1 MEYNASPERYGDMI
15 YRYCGQSG
23 LLLPVISLGLWQ
35 NFGETATYGHSEA
48 LVRYAFDN
56 GITHFDIANNYG
68 PPPGYAEETFGRILK
83 NGLMRYRDEILIAT
97 KAGYDMWDGPYGSWG
112 SRKHMMASIDCSLR
126 RLGVDYVDIF
136 YSHRPDPETPIEET
150 AYALIDMVR
159 AGKALYI
166 GLSRYSKEQLAAAA
180 VIFRSEHVPFICYQ
194 GKYSMLVRE
203 PERDI
208 LPQVS
213 TEGIGFIAFS
223 PLAQGLLTSRYFDGI
238 PSDSRVTHSKFLT
251 TSDITPEA
259 VERSRQLDKIAR
271 RRGQTLAQMAISWLL
286 KDIRVTTVICGA
298 SSTEQLKSNLSA
310 IDNMEF
316 DSSELAEIETVLRK
330 K

>member
-1 MEYNASPERYGDMI
+1 MEYTASSERYDGMI

-35 NFGETATYGHSEA
+35 NFGESASYEHSET

-68 PPPGYAEETFGRILK
+68 PPPGYAEETFGKILK
-83 NGLMRYRDEILIAT
+83 NGLKRYRDEILIAT

-112 SRKHMMASIDCSLR
+112 SRKHMMASIDCSLC

-159 AGKALYI
+159 SGKTLYV
-166 GLSRYSKEQLAAAA
+166 GLSRYNKEQLAAASE
-180 VIFRSEHVPFICYQ
+180 IFRSEHIPFICYQ
-194 GKYSMLVRE
+194 GKYSMLARE

-213 TEGIGFIAFS
+213 VEGIGFIAFS

-238 PSDSRVTHSKFLT
+238 PADSRATHSKFLA
-251 TSDITPEA
+251 TSDITPQA
-259 VERSRQLDKIAR
+259 VERSKRLDAVAR

-298 SSTEQLKSNLSA
+298 SNTEQIKSNLSA
-310 IDNMEF
+310 IENMTF
-316 DSSELAEIETVLRK
+316 DAEELSEIDSILRT
-330 K
+330 

>member
-1 MEYNASPERYGDMI
+1 MDYGASPERYGGML

-23 LLLPVISLGLWQ
+23 LLLPAISLGLWQ
-35 NFGETATYGHSEA
+35 NFGEDASYGHSES

-56 GITHFDIANNYG
+56 GITHFDLANNYG

-97 KAGYDMWDGPYGSWG
+97 KAGYDMWEGPYGSWG
-112 SRKHMMASIDCSLR
+112 SRKHMMASMDCSLR

-150 AYALIDMVR
+150 AYALVDIVR

-166 GLSRYSKEQLAAAA
+166 GLSRYGKEQLAAASE
-180 VIFRSEHVPFICYQ
+180 IFRSEHVPFICYQ
-194 GKYSMLVRE
+194 GKYSMLARE

-208 LPQVS
+208 LPQAS
-213 TEGIGFIAFS
+213 AEGIGFIAFS
-223 PLAQGLLTSRYFDGI
+223 PLAQGLLTSRYFNGI
-238 PSDSRVTHSKFLT
+238 PSGSRATHSKFLKP
-251 TSDITPEA
+251 SDITPQA
-259 VERSRQLDKIAR
+259 VERSRRLDAIAS

-286 KDIRVTTVICGA
+286 KDIRVTSVICGT
-298 SSTEQLKSNLSA
+298 SSTEQIKSNIA
-310 IDNMEF
+310 ATDNIAFTAE
-316 DSSELAEIETVLRK
+316 ELAGIEAVLRT
-330 K
+330 